1 VQSQTATTMSSV
13 IKPKAALKQPL
24 QRAPRVRLDS
34 IKNPQPR
41 PMPGTIRQVGKK
53 AQKPKTL
60 QCTNKQCP
68 RSDVDEDDGKLICK
82 TCGVVV
88 QDGQITSE
96 IQFLD
101 TANGGVAV
109 SGSYVGANEAH
120 ARNSALGN
128 SKVAGGMDSRE
139 VSQRNGSLLF
149 SMDPMVC
156 IFADFCDQETLPSSK
171 YPMV

>member
-1 VQSQTATTMSSV
+1 MSSI
-13 IKPKAALKQPL
+13 IKSSNPKAALKQPL
-24 QRAPRVRLDS
+24 QRTPRVRLDS
-34 IKNPQPR
+34 VKNPQPR
-41 PMPGTIRQVGKK
+41 PMPGIARPVAKK
-53 AQKPKTL
+53 AQKSTAL

-68 RSDVDEDDGKLICK
+68 QSDVDEDDGKMVCK

-101 TANGGVAV
+101 NANGSVGVQ
-109 SGSYVGANEAH
+109 GSYVGANEEH

-139 VSQRNGSLLF
+139 VSQRNGSYFPLN
-149 SMDPMVC
+149 S
-156 IFADFCDQETLPSSK
+156 
-171 YPMV
+171 